1 MLHQYIVLPL
11 VALKTTVILLLLL
24 ILVKILVT
32 LVGRTGILEKTVQ
45 FAKPFVTNLK
55 RKVILQVCQSKRNA
69 VSAGVPSSLSHT
81 IENVFVNNT
90 KFSASIHN
98 SSSENF
104 ISSEVI
110 SKLKISYQDK
120 IGLVSIATPNLKSRI
135 KGYCIL
141 SITLKTQ
148 TYNNIIYNTRQL
160 MCKYIRSIFFGETV
174 IMLSFE
180 GDLPPLNI
188 FILAV
193 SNVTPPTLFIH
204 LSNKGLS
211 FHSNK
216 NL

>member
-1 MLHQYIVLPL
+1 MLHQYTALPL

-32 LVGRTGILEKTVQ
+32 LVATTGILEKTVQ

-120 IGLVSIATPNLKSRI
+120 IGVVSIVTPNLKSRI

-148 TYNNIIYNTRQL
+148 TYIIILYTILDNLCADILGQFFRRN
-160 MCKYIRSIFFGETV
+160 CYYVIF
-174 IMLSFE
+174 
-180 GDLPPLNI
+180 
-188 FILAV
+188 
-193 SNVTPPTLFIH
+193 
-204 LSNKGLS
+204 
-211 FHSNK
+211 
-216 NL
+216 